1 MTNKTTRQVKIWFDD
16 DYSLAFAAT
25 VFEGVTDNDPIDS
38 SIVVKFD
45 GLSDKEIADSITE
58 VGRNVIDWMFVDH
71 IVGRSEFLMTLT
83 KGNTMKRK
91 TNVEDDRG
99 FVWSD
104 GYVVTDNPKS
114 WQVLVIADRSG
125 EWASNGM
132 RYATKERAEE
142 AARNLA
148 SRWMLVTDWKVEPST
163 DEVKE

>member
-1 MTNKTTRQVKIWFDD
+1 MKRQVKIWFED

-25 VFEGVTDNDPIDS
+25 VFEGVTDSDPIDS

-71 IVGRSEFLMTLT
+71 IVDRSEFLMTLT

-91 TNVEDDRG
+91 LKLLDVET
-99 FVWSD
+99 
-104 GYVVTDNPKS
+104 VTFQPGAIIALEPKVKS

-142 AARNLA
+142 AARDLA